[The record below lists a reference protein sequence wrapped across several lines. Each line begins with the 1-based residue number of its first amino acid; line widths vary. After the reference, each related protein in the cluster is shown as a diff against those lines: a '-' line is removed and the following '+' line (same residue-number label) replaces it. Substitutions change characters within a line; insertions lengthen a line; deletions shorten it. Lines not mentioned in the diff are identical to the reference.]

1 MIGEIP
7 AGGGIGGR
15 ASETRAAGHGRRG
28 GGRGRCRR
36 WKPRGRTCC
45 KCSHDAGSGGR
56 RMGNVQFLEKSGR
69 AVICAGGQSALG
81 KVGHQRG
88 RTAGCGAGAACPRC
102 PQRAWGIGCLL
113 WVFSEAAQPLPT
125 GRPPASLDLARC
137 LPYDAR
143 RQWELCSDQVPG
155 PWPWAIVGHGIIVS
169 PLPRRTGP
177 SCRPTM
183 LR

>member
-15 ASETRAAGHGRRG
+15 ASETRAAGRGRRG

-36 WKPRGRTCC
+36 WKPDVPVANALTTRDLG
-45 KCSHDAGSGGR
+45 DGGWE
-56 RMGNVQFLEKSGR
+56 MFSFEKSGR

-88 RTAGCGAGAACPRC
+88 RTAAGCGAGAASPRR

-125 GRPPASLDLARC
+125 GRAPASLDLARC
-137 LPYDAR
+137 LPYDAH
-143 RQWELCSDQVPG
+143 RQWELCCDQVPD

-177 SCRPTM
+177 SCRPTV